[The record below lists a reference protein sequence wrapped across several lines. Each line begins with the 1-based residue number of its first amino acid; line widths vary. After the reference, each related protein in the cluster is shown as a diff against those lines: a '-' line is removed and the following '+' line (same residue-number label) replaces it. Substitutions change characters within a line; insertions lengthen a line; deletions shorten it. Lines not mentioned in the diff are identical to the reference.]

1 MLVFEEVVRGKAEII
16 NKLYDRVELIELVLQ
31 WGTR

>member
-16 NKLYDRVELIELVLQ
+16 NKLHDRVEFIELVLQ
-31 WGTR
+31 WGTG

>member
-1 MLVFEEVVRGKAEII
+1 MLVFEEVVRGEDEII

-31 WGTR
+31 